1 MTENNIVYIG
11 SKPLMSYVMAVI
23 TAFNATG
30 GGDVVLKARGRAI
43 SSAVDVAEITRNRYM
58 KDIRTGRIEI
68 GSEQLPSRDG
78 GTRGVSTI
86 AIILE
91 KVSQTREPEAEIIKE
106 EEEEK
111 VEATPE
117 KPLDVS
123 EIKGVGRATEEKL
136 TKAGFTTVKS
146 VATSEAKELSEKTG
160 ISEKVTAKLIESAKE
175 LQK

>member
-106 EEEEK
+106 EEEK

-146 VATSEAKELSEKTG
+146 VATTEAKELSEKTG

>member
-91 KVSQTREPEAEIIKE
+91 KVSQTREPEAETLK

-146 VATSEAKELSEKTG
+146 VATTEAKELSEKTG
-160 ISEKVTAKLIESAKE
+160 ISEKVAAKLIESAKE

>member
-11 SKPLMSYVMAVI
+11 SKPLMNYVMAVI

-91 KVSQTREPEAEIIKE
+91 KVSQTREPEAETLK

-146 VATSEAKELSEKTG
+146 VATTEAKELSEKTG
-160 ISEKVTAKLIESAKE
+160 ISEKVAAKLIESAKE

>member
-91 KVSQTREPEAEIIKE
+91 KVSQTREPEAETLK

-117 KPLDVS
+117 KSLDVS

-146 VATSEAKELSEKTG
+146 VATTEAKELSEKTG
-160 ISEKVTAKLIESAKE
+160 ISEKVAAKLIESAKE

>member
-91 KVSQTREPEAEIIKE
+91 KVSQTREPEAETLK

-146 VATSEAKELSEKTG
+146 VATTEAKELSEKTG

>member
-106 EEEEK
+106 EEEK

-146 VATSEAKELSEKTG
+146 VATTEAKELSEKTG
-160 ISEKVTAKLIESAKE
+160 ISEKVAAKLIESAKE